1 MLTTLVYF
9 ALLLMKMTAPLQA
22 VAESSVVVQCYQCAT
37 RPKYPGPAVF
47 RPDNDT
53 SNVDGDPCT
62 AAMPPVQNCS
72 VGAAVGGRFGCYDQ
86 FMGDHVVE
94 KGCIWVSSQSE
105 QLDAPLDCTEQVN
118 FNATRTQTCI
128 CLDNLCNNSTSLPHN
143 STAPKGPKVQV

>member
-1 MLTTLVYF
+1 
-9 ALLLMKMTAPLQA
+9 MTVLQA
-22 VAESSVVVQCYQCAT
+22 MDESSVVQCYQCAT
-37 RPKYPGPAVF
+37 RPKYPGPVF

-62 AAMPPVQNCS
+62 AAAPPVQNCS

-105 QLDAPLDCTEQVN
+105 QLDTPLDCTEQVN
-118 FNATRTQTCI
+118 LLNATQTQTCI
-128 CLDNLCNNSTSLPHN
+128 CLDNLCNNSTSLPYN
-143 STAPKGPKVQV
+143 STTPKTSKVQM